1 MRQVG
6 NFSSIQAKRA
16 QDLAEKRELMALDAA
31 QRKKLDDE
39 FDHKMKYFK
48 LHKWALIRQYREEK
62 EEDARE
68 RLNIKKRA
76 R

>member
-1 MRQVG
+1 
-6 NFSSIQAKRA
+6 
-16 QDLAEKRELMALDAA
+16 MALDAA

-68 RLNIKKRA
+68 RLNIKKRT